1 MGTFSWQTWNS
12 ASFNVERAQGKD
24 PGTVILRFC
33 GPFTVRD
40 VYSSLPPMALN
51 KILELETPP
60 GEARPKLN
68 ILDLTNCPF
77 MDSSGLGIIAT
88 HYIRCQKQGMKMIAV
103 GMSPKVRELFKI
115 TNMDKVIPIA
125 ATLEDAENS

>member
-12 ASFNVERAQGKD
+12 KPFNVERVQGKD

-40 VYSSLPPMALN
+40 AYSSLPPMALN

-60 GEARPKLN
+60 GEEPPKLN
-68 ILDLTNCPF
+68 ILDLTDCPY

-88 HYIRCQKQGMKMIAV
+88 HYVRCQKQGMKMIAA
-103 GMSPKVRELFKI
+103 GMSPKVREVFKI
-115 TNMDKVIPIA
+115 TKMDTVIPIA
-125 ATLEDAENS
+125 ATLEDAEKS